1 MGYLTLGNHANFSF
15 SLVHTLVSDVLKNV
29 TEIKVDAIGSAHFC
43 IRGLSVDY
51 TFFFIRTIL

>member
-29 TEIKVDAIGSAHFC
+29 TEIKVDAKGSAHFC

-51 TFFFIRTIL
+51 